1 MPIIKEHDL
10 KIKEEDLLNAE
21 LENIKKLDVE
31 NLSQVGGGVSLK
43 PFLLSGGILATVMF
57 GASMGALQTSASGH
71 QTPIPTRQESSN
83 SVSPFAMS
91 GNDFAKSED
100 KKKTKSTPV
109 DKEENKMEMVEETK
123 KEKENKQD
131 GKQMS
136 TFNVDDF
143 KKPTD
148 EKENKMEIKQETKK
162 EKEVTPLDHKSM
174 KVISKYFKTINDY
187 INIEKTHKDYRGIV
201 EQYHYNPISFNK
213 KLTEKEFEDK
223 LKTKE
228 IKDRLSQL
236 IKEGWSEEDAKIKL
250 KQELEKE
257 INKKSRELFKNIEN
271 YHFYNKKDKE
281 KYTTIIKKAD
291 DKIKKEVH
299 WEPVSYNDYLENKN
313 ENKEYKTVKGIF
325 YDEYSK
331 LKDEDEN
338 KANIIKSDPNIK
350 IIVPYDKYLELDEDE
365 KNNLNIELT
374 VNYTKYLELKDNE
387 TFKNIPYKKI
397 ILTKYDISNKRYY
410 NRPIKV
416 DGNGKVI
423 IPKEVTN
430 IDNHCFKTKEN
441 LKEIEFE
448 KGSNLQTIG
457 YGAFSYTSIEK
468 IMIPKTVE
476 IIRDFCFEDCK
487 ALKEV
492 KFEDDSNLQTIGN
505 SAFAGTLIEEITI
518 PVSVETIGG
527 YCFVSCKN

>member
-1 MPIIKEHDL
+1 M
-10 KIKEEDLLNAE
+10 
-21 LENIKKLDVE
+21 
-31 NLSQVGGGVSLK
+31 
-43 PFLLSGGILATVMF
+43 
-57 GASMGALQTSASGH
+57 
-71 QTPIPTRQESSN
+71 
-83 SVSPFAMS
+83 
-91 GNDFAKSED
+91 
-100 KKKTKSTPV
+100 
-109 DKEENKMEMVEETK
+109 
-123 KEKENKQD
+123 
-131 GKQMS
+131 
-136 TFNVDDF
+136 
-143 KKPTD
+143 
-148 EKENKMEIKQETKK
+148 
-162 EKEVTPLDHKSM
+162 
-174 KVISKYFKTINDY
+174 
-187 INIEKTHKDYRGIV
+187 
-201 EQYHYNPISFNK
+201 
-213 KLTEKEFEDK
+213 
-223 LKTKE
+223 
-228 IKDRLSQL
+228 
-236 IKEGWSEEDAKIKL
+236 
-250 KQELEKE
+250 
-257 INKKSRELFKNIEN
+257 
-271 YHFYNKKDKE
+271 
-281 KYTTIIKKAD
+281 
-291 DKIKKEVH
+291 
-299 WEPVSYNDYLENKN
+299 ENKN

-410 NRPIKV
+410 NRPIKI
-416 DGNGKVI
+416 DENGKVI

>member
-136 TFNVDDF
+136 TFNVKDFIKTTDKEENKMEMVEETKKEKENKQDGKQMSTFNVDDF

-213 KLTEKEFEDK
+213 KLT
-223 LKTKE
+223 
-228 IKDRLSQL
+228 
-236 IKEGWSEEDAKIKL
+236 
-250 KQELEKE
+250 
-257 INKKSRELFKNIEN
+257 
-271 YHFYNKKDKE
+271 
-281 KYTTIIKKAD
+281 
-291 DKIKKEVH
+291 
-299 WEPVSYNDYLENKN
+299 
-313 ENKEYKTVKGIF
+313 
-325 YDEYSK
+325 
-331 LKDEDEN
+331 
-338 KANIIKSDPNIK
+338 
-350 IIVPYDKYLELDEDE
+350 
-365 KNNLNIELT
+365 
-374 VNYTKYLELKDNE
+374 
-387 TFKNIPYKKI
+387 
-397 ILTKYDISNKRYY
+397 
-410 NRPIKV
+410 
-416 DGNGKVI
+416 
-423 IPKEVTN
+423 
-430 IDNHCFKTKEN
+430 
-441 LKEIEFE
+441 
-448 KGSNLQTIG
+448 
-457 YGAFSYTSIEK
+457 
-468 IMIPKTVE
+468 
-476 IIRDFCFEDCK
+476 
-487 ALKEV
+487 
-492 KFEDDSNLQTIGN
+492 
-505 SAFAGTLIEEITI
+505 
-518 PVSVETIGG
+518 
-527 YCFVSCKN
+527 